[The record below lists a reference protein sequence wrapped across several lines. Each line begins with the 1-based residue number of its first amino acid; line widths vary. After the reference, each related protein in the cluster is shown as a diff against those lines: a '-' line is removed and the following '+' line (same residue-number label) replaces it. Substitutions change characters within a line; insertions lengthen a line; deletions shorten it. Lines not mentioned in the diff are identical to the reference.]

1 MIVRQ
6 GNRYLI
12 DGPLTFDSVGTLI
25 DEGSVFEGD
34 SVIVD
39 FSGVTNADSS
49 AVSLLLEWVRQ
60 FGGSGRKIAFANLSR
75 GVQSLAELYGVV
87 DLIPIA
93 AD

>member
-1 MIVRQ
+1 MIVRR
-6 GNRYLI
+6 GNRYLVE
-12 DGPLTFDSVGTLI
+12 GPVTFDSVGTLI
-25 DEGSVFEGD
+25 EEGSVFEGS

-39 FSGVTNADSS
+39 FAGVTNADSS

-60 FGGSGRKIAFANLSR
+60 SGGGGRKIAFANLSR
-75 GVQSLAELYGVV
+75 GVLSLAELYGVA